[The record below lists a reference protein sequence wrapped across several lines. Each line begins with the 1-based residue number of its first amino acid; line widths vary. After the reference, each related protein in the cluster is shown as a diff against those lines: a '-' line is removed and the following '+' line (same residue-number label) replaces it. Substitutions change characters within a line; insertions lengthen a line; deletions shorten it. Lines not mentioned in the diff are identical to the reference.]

1 MADSTRP
8 WMRDPLYYQALQ
20 ASQMGDWEKSVQ
32 AYERL
37 LQQYGGDAQA
47 KAELEPLLE
56 EARLRVSL
64 DQQYG
69 AKVAKRT
76 RKPIQVGRI
85 LVWTAIVALMAGT
98 VYLIATRPA
107 APPVEGQTVNL
118 TATVDA
124 QRGDLVQQARS
135 ALAAGQYAQ
144 AIATLQDLL
153 ARFPFDTE
161 ITELLQW
168 ANQRWQLANLY
179 QQAQE
184 LMAQQ
189 DWESATAVLEE
200 IRAQDAGYRDV
211 AGLLEQVSQGEA
223 MVVLWQQAEDVYARG
238 EWQQAADLYDDIRR
252 TFPGYRAD
260 EVNARLYHSYMSLG
274 LRAVESAEGQPEP
287 IGAAVAYYTKALT
300 FRPGDDRATTER
312 RLAQSFLP
320 AQSAF
325 AAEDL
330 DGAIPLLQTVYD
342 ARFDYMRGAV
352 AQMLYDAL
360 MGRALRHELN
370 GDLYLALVD
379 YSAAE
384 RITGPNT
391 ADAAQKRLALAMF
404 LTPTPAPP
412 TATPF
417 VWNPDLIPTQAP
429 EPTAEPLSTFKGQI
443 AFWTDREGVT
453 QIFLMNP
460 DGTNQRPANLARWG
474 ATEFDDLRKAEMISP
489 DGNWQLYVA
498 RGNNRV
504 AQVWVQELENGVA
517 TNRNKQLTSLDDV
530 SYDPVW
536 SPDGWHVA
544 FVSEHTG
551 SDDIWSM
558 TADGQNLKQL
568 TENDWEWEKHP
579 SWSPDGQHIVY
590 WSNKD
595 TGRQQI
601 WIMNA
606 DGTAQT
612 NLSNN
617 EFNDWNPIWIR

>member
-1 MADSTRP
+1 MADSTRA
-8 WMRDPLYYQALQ
+8 WLRDPLFYQGLQ
-20 ASQMGDWEKSVQ
+20 ASQTGELQKAVE

-37 LQQYGGDAQA
+37 LQQYGGDAEA
-47 KAELEPLLE
+47 RAELEPLLE
-56 EARLRVSL
+56 EARLRLSL

-69 AKVAKRT
+69 AKVAKRQ
-76 RKPIQVGRI
+76 RKPIQLGRL
-85 LVWTAIVALMAGT
+85 LVWTAIVVLMAGT
-98 VYLIATRPA
+98 VYLLATRET
-107 APPVEGQTVNL
+107 APSLATPTVNL
-118 TATVDA
+118 TSTVEA
-124 QRGDLVQQARS
+124 QRSGLVQQARS
-135 ALAAGQYAQ
+135 AVAAGRYAE
-144 AIATLQDLL
+144 AIAGLQDLL
-153 ARFPFDTE
+153 ARFPSDTE
-161 ITELLQW
+161 VAEVLQW

-184 LMAQQ
+184 LVAQQ
-189 DWESATAVLEE
+189 DWEAATVVLEE
-200 IRAQDAGYRDV
+200 IQAQDADYRDV
-211 AGLLEQVSQGEA
+211 ASLLDQVRLGEDMA
-223 MVVLWQQAEDVYARG
+223 VLWAQAEKVYGRG

-252 TFPGYRAD
+252 TYPNYRAD
-260 EVNARLYHSYMSLG
+260 EVSAKLYHSYMSLG
-274 LRAVESAEGQPEP
+274 LQAVESAEGQPEP
-287 IGAAVAYYTKALT
+287 MAVSVAYFTKALT
-300 FRPGDDRATTER
+300 YRPGDDRAAGER

-320 AQSAF
+320 AQEAF

-330 DGAIPLLQTVYD
+330 DRAIPLLQTVYD

-352 AQMLYDAL
+352 AQMLYDSFMA
-360 MGRALRHELN
+360 RAIRHELN

-379 YSAAE
+379 YQSAE

-391 ADAAQKRLALAMF
+391 AEAAQKALSLAIY

-498 RGNNRV
+498 RGNNRI

-517 TNRNKQLTSLDDV
+517 TNRNRQLTSLDNV

-551 SDDIWSM
+551 SDDIWAM
-558 TADGQNLKQL
+558 TADGQNLSQL
-568 TENDWEWEKHP
+568 TKNDWEWEKHP
-579 SWSPDGQHIVY
+579 SWSPDGQSIVY

-606 DGTAQT
+606 DGSGQE

-617 EFNDWNPIWIR
+617 EFNDWNPIWIK